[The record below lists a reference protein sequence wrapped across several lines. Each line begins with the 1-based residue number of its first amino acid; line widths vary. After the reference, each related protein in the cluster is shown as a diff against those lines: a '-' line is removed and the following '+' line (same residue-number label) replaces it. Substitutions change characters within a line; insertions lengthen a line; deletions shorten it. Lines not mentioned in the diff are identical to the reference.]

1 MEMGD
6 APRHSESQTRL
17 LGGTEQNW
25 CKAVAGGTGITAL
38 ALQIS
43 KEPNIPLF
51 KKALQKLQNDHPI
64 LNYMLHKNTSTGS
77 TSFIMNPSIPHIRLN
92 IMNQMKTSE
101 LLKTLTSRDSNAT
114 LSPLHTILEYEINI
128 NEWTDIA
135 TRSSCMGGLHLW
147 FVSVY
152 TLPDQKWVLVLRLH
166 AGICDRTTAVSLLKE
181 LKEAMVVEGGGYKE
195 KGNVGIEEL
204 IPVGKAKKTFWAHG
218 KDMVAYSVNSLT
230 LTNLKFKDV
239 KSPRRS
245 EVVRLK
251 MSAEETHKLLAGCK
265 LRGIK
270 LCGAL
275 VAATLL
281 AAYSSKRRPS
291 NSNRKKYGVVF
302 LNDCRPYLQPSLST
316 HEFGF
321 YHSAISTSQE
331 VKGEETL
338 WDLATKV
345 YMTFE
350 NSKNNNKHFSDM
362 ADLNFLMSKAIENPS
377 LTPSSSLR
385 SSLVST
391 FEDPIIENS
400 SDHERELGLDD
411 YIGCASA
418 HGIGPS
424 IGLFDTVRDGQ
435 LDCACVYPA
444 PLHSREQMQELI
456 AKMKTILLESL
467 KMEGKA

>member
-1 MEMGD
+1 MGD
-6 APRHSESQTRL
+6 APRHSESETRL

-77 TSFIMNPSIPHIRLN
+77 TSFIMNPPIPHIRLN

-147 FVSVY
+147 FVNVY
-152 TLPDQKWVLVLRLH
+152 TLPNQKWVLVLRLQ

-181 LKEAMVVEGGGYKE
+181 LKEAMVEEGGGYKE

-251 MSAEETHKLLAGCK
+251 MSAEETHKLLA
-265 LRGIK
+265 
-270 LCGAL
+270 
-275 VAATLL
+275 V
-281 AAYSSKRRPS
+281 
-291 NSNRKKYGVVF
+291 
-302 LNDCRPYLQPSLST
+302 
-316 HEFGF
+316 
-321 YHSAISTSQE
+321 
-331 VKGEETL
+331 
-338 WDLATKV
+338 
-345 YMTFE
+345 
-350 NSKNNNKHFSDM
+350 
-362 ADLNFLMSKAIENPS
+362 S
-377 LTPSSSLR
+377 LTDS
-385 SSLVST
+385 
-391 FEDPIIENS
+391 
-400 SDHERELGLDD
+400 
-411 YIGCASA
+411 
-418 HGIGPS
+418 
-424 IGLFDTVRDGQ
+424 
-435 LDCACVYPA
+435 
-444 PLHSREQMQELI
+444 
-456 AKMKTILLESL
+456 ILLVVRIN
-467 KMEGKA
+467 MYV